1 MAMTFEEFVEEIKR
15 ELPARFP
22 ELSDG
27 REMKIQEVNKVNESY
42 MGLVLSGAENEA
54 IPTLNLNML
63 YDDYYVHDQD
73 MDAILGLSKEIL
85 SMKVPEHIARITA
98 DMKDYEK
105 MRPNLIARVCSADR
119 NSEILK
125 EMPHMIMEDLVIT
138 YGIQIPGGDMMIA
151 KVTNDVMEDW
161 GITESKLHEDAMISS
176 AGILPARITSLFQEI
191 GMEDD
196 VESGDDPGMLLVT
209 NDLRMLGAVSIFYK
223 GVMDEVAERMHG
235 DYFILPSSIHEV
247 IVVPDNGEFILSH
260 LEEMVRDANHSFV
273 AEQDV
278 LTDTVYHYDA
288 EEKLFEKARDYLART
303 AELTEVILP
312 GRLCT
317 QIRNYAEEGKVN
329 AIFTFPKGTEIKGRD
344 LSNAKILLE
353 GDMGNTLS
361 DGIKV
366 KIPNQIKMMS
376 IEGKPVHIKAREFK
390 EAVSSF
396 SKEHAP
402 VVRTE
407 ELCRSRPDVALEL

>member
-196 VESGDDPGMLLVT
+196 VESGE
-209 NDLRMLGAVSIFYK
+209 